1 MTMHSG
7 EIFQTSG
14 TATMSDP
21 LFAVAGQV
29 VLVSGGSRGI
39 GRAIAQGF
47 AERGAQVVISSRDA
61 KNLAKA
67 ADELSA
73 IAAAAA
79 PTLRGCKAAGTDVA
93 TGTDVAAGNDVP
105 AGTVK
110 AIAADV
116 AQSADIER
124 LVDET
129 LAAYGRIDT
138 LINVAGVN
146 RRKPALELTEDDYDF
161 ILDIN
166 LKGAF
171 LLSRAVGRHM
181 VARRGGNQINI
192 ASLNTDRPLKNVLPY
207 AVSKAGIAHMT
218 RALAV
223 EWGPAGVRVNAVA
236 PGFILTD
243 LTRKL
248 WSEPTMQAWGF
259 ANTPLQRL
267 GQPEDMVGAALFL
280 ASAGSSFMTGQTV
293 YVDGGFTAGWNW
305 PIPQGGGQ

>member
-1 MTMHSG
+1 
-7 EIFQTSG
+7 
-14 TATMSDP
+14 MSDP

-47 AERGAQVVISSRDA
+47 AERGAHVVISSRDA
-61 KNLAKA
+61 DNLVKTAE
-67 ADELSA
+67 ELAA
-73 IAAAAA
+73 IAADADPA
-79 PTLRGCKAAGTDVA
+79 LRGGQS
-93 TGTDVAAGNDVP
+93 
-105 AGTVK
+105 AGTVR

-116 AQSADIER
+116 AQAADIER
-124 LVDET
+124 LVEET
-129 LAAYGRIDT
+129 LAAHGRIDT

-181 VARRGGNQINI
+181 VAQRAGNQINI

-223 EWGPAGVRVNAVA
+223 EWGPARIRVNAIA
-236 PGFILTD
+236 PGFVLTD

-280 ASAGSSFMTGQTV
+280 ASAGASFMTGQTI

>member
-1 MTMHSG
+1 
-7 EIFQTSG
+7 
-14 TATMSDP
+14 MSDP

-105 AGTVK
+105 AGTVQ

-129 LAAYGRIDT
+129 LAAYGWIDT